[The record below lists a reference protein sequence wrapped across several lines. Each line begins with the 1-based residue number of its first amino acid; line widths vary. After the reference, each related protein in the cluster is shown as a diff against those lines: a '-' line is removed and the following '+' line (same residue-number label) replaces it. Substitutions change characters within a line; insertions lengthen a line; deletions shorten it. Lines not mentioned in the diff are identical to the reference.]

1 MKKQPQKWREK
12 GPGYE
17 TKAESKSSAFC
28 GIRYLSKFNPYYVE
42 MDPES
47 IDQPTSSKPLK
58 RVLLWTSPRTLSS
71 VFTRSI
77 RELPSVKVIFEPSLL
92 VFYGGPGKRSKESD
106 PKKTL
111 TGDPRAFND
120 EYQVVYDR
128 LLAPYEGFD
137 AVFIKDMALYVEG
150 RYEDYI
156 QGPFANFKHTFL
168 IRHPRKSTISHYKAG
183 RKAGFFFHSPGV
195 HQTYELYK
203 VVQQIDPNP
212 LVLDADDLLENP
224 KEMMQLYCSST
235 GLPFTEDMLTWE
247 PGDIEEWNHG
257 RKYEI
262 WHGTAM
268 YSSGF
273 IKPKPSA
280 PESLSEY
287 PKIVEECI
295 EDSFPYYEALYQA
308 RVRLN
313 TS

>member
-1 MKKQPQKWREK
+1 MDS
-12 GPGYE
+12 
-17 TKAESKSSAFC
+17 EST
-28 GIRYLSKFNPYYVE
+28 
-42 MDPES
+42 
-47 IDQPTSSKPLK
+47 DQPRVSKPLK
-58 RVLLWTSPRTLSS
+58 RILLWASARTLSS
-71 VFTRSI
+71 VFARSI
-77 RELPSVKVIFEPSLL
+77 RELPSVKVFFEPSGG
-92 VFYGGPGKRSKESD
+92 VFYGGPGKRTKESD
-106 PKKTL
+106 PKKIL
-111 TGDPRAFND
+111 IGDPRAFND
-120 EYQVVYDR
+120 EYQVVHDR

-137 AVFIKDMALYVEG
+137 AVFIKDMAYFVEG

-168 IRHPRKSTISHYKAG
+168 IRHPRKVAISKYKG
-183 RKAGFFFHSPGV
+183 CQETEFDFVYPGIR
-195 HQTYELYK
+195 QLYELFR

-247 PGDIEEWNHG
+247 PGAIEEWNHG
-257 RKYEI
+257 RKYDI
-262 WHGTAM
+262 WHRTAM

-273 IKPKPSA
+273 IKPKSSA

-295 EDSFPYYEALYQA
+295 QDSLPYYEAMYQV

>member
-1 MKKQPQKWREK
+1 MVPEF
-12 GPGYE
+12 
-17 TKAESKSSAFC
+17 ESTESVKSTNF
-28 GIRYLSKFNPYYVE
+28 
-42 MDPES
+42 
-47 IDQPTSSKPLK
+47 SKPLK
-58 RVLLWTSPRTLSS
+58 RILLWTSTRTLSS
-71 VFTRSI
+71 VFVRSI
-77 RELPSVKVIFEPSLL
+77 RELPLVKVFFEPFGG
-92 VFYGGPGKRSKESD
+92 VFYGGPGKRTKESD
-106 PKKTL
+106 PKMIL

-120 EYQVVYDR
+120 EYQVVHDR

-137 AVFIKDMALYVEG
+137 AVFIKDMAFFVEG

-156 QGPFANFKHTFL
+156 QGQFASFKHTYL
-168 IRHPRKSTISHYKAG
+168 IRHPRKSTISHYKASRNG
-183 RKAGFFFHSPGV
+183 GNPFHFPGV
-195 HQTYELYK
+195 CQTYQLYK

-247 PGDIEEWNHG
+247 PGEIEEW
-257 RKYEI
+257 KLFPQYLV
-262 WHGTAM
+262 WHRTAM

-295 EDSFPYYEALYQA
+295 QESLPYYQALYQV
-308 RVRLN
+308 RTRLN